1 MKKILLVILLVMTVF
16 LVSGCQ
22 KNEKYINSGKLD
34 GITFKE
40 VSETTNY
47 IKIEMASDDLILLEL
62 YPNIAPITVANFQQL
77 VSEKFYD
84 GVLFHRVIKDFVIQ
98 AGINNNK
105 EAESIEGEFASNGH
119 ANTLLHKRGVISMAR
134 VNGRPNSASSQF
146 FIMHQDNPSLD
157 GDYAAFGKVIA
168 GLKTVDKI
176 AAVNTDSNDKPLID
190 QKIKT
195 IRFISISK

>member
-1 MKKILLVILLVMTVF
+1 MKKIMAFTLLVMMVF
-16 LVSGCQ
+16 LVSGC
-22 KNEKYINSGKLD
+22 KKEEKYITSGKLD
-34 GITFKE
+34 GIEFKE
-40 VSETTNY
+40 VNEVTNFV
-47 IKIEMASDDLILLEL
+47 KIEMASDDLILLEL
-62 YPNIAPITVANFQQL
+62 YPNIAPKTVANFQKL

-84 GVLFHRVIKDFVIQ
+84 GVVFHRVIKDFVIQ

-134 VNGRPNSASSQF
+134 VSGKPNSASSQF
-146 FIMHQDNPSLD
+146 FIMHQDNASLD

-176 AAVNTDSNDKPLID
+176 AVVNTDSNDKPVID

>member
-1 MKKILLVILLVMTVF
+1 MKKIMLVTLLVMMVF
-16 LVSGCQ
+16 LVSGC
-22 KNEKYINSGKLD
+22 KKEEKYITSGKLD
-34 GITFKE
+34 GIEFKE

-62 YPNIAPITVANFQQL
+62 YPNIAPNTVANFQKL

-84 GVLFHRVIKDFVIQ
+84 GVVFHRVIKDFVIQ

-134 VNGRPNSASSQF
+134 ASGKPNSASSQF
-146 FIMHQDNPSLD
+146 FIMHQDNASLD
-157 GDYAAFGKVIA
+157 GNYAAFGKVIA

-176 AAVNTDSNDKPLID
+176 AVVNTDSNDKPVID

>member
-1 MKKILLVILLVMTVF
+1 MKKIMAVTLLVMMIF
-16 LVSGCQ
+16 LVSGC
-22 KNEKYINSGKLD
+22 KKEEKYITSGKLD
-34 GITFKE
+34 GIEFKE
-40 VSETTNY
+40 VNEVTNFV
-47 IKIEMASDDLILLEL
+47 KIEMASDDLILLEL
-62 YPNIAPITVANFQQL
+62 YPNIAPKTVANFQKL

-84 GVLFHRVIKDFVIQ
+84 GVIFHRVIKDFVIQ

-105 EAESIEGEFASNGH
+105 EAESIEGEFAFNGH

-134 VNGRPNSASSQF
+134 VSGKPNSASSQF
-146 FIMHQDNPSLD
+146 FIMHQDKASLD

-168 GLKTVDKI
+168 GMDTVDKI
-176 AAVNTDSNDKPLID
+176 ANINTDSNDKPVID

>member
-1 MKKILLVILLVMTVF
+1 MKKIMVITLLVMMVF
-16 LVSGCQ
+16 LVSGC
-22 KNEKYINSGKLD
+22 KKEEKYITSGKLD
-34 GITFKE
+34 GIEFKE
-40 VSETTNY
+40 VSDVTNY
-47 IKIEMASDDLILLEL
+47 VKIEMASDDLILLEL
-62 YPNIAPITVANFQQL
+62 YPNIAPKTVANFQKL

-84 GVLFHRVIKDFVIQ
+84 GVIFHRVIKDFVIQ

-105 EAESIEGEFASNGH
+105 EAAEIEGEFASNGH

-134 VNGRPNSASSQF
+134 VSGKPNSASSQF
-146 FIMHQDNPSLD
+146 FIMHQDNASLD

-176 AAVNTDSNDKPLID
+176 ANINTDSNDKPVID